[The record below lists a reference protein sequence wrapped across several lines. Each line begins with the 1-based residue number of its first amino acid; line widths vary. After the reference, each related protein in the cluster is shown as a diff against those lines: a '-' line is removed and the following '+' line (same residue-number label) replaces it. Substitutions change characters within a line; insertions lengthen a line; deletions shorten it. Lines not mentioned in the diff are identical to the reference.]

1 MLWVLCG
8 SVYLRCPQYY
18 NDTPFVSVCNYLANF
33 IIGLKSDRLEKE
45 VITINVNFLKFPL
58 SVSDMT
64 VFELELVLI
73 WSIAFVFIAMISGL
87 TGNVG
92 SGVLGF
98 VD

>member
-58 SVSDMT
+58 SVSDMA
-64 VFELELVLI
+64 VFELEPVLI
-73 WSIAFVFIAMISGL
+73 RVNSICLHCNDIGADGKCWVRS
-87 TGNVG
+87 TGIC
-92 SGVLGF
+92 
-98 VD
+98 